1 MLGDIQV
8 LVHDLSQ
15 KSEDSLT
22 QLFLALIDG
31 KKCLGRLLII
41 KNMTFNS
48 YHFSRPNTSKGVFGD
63 LFHGKIAFL
72 EYKNID
78 ITKLQ
83 NFHFLQIKEVSQ

>member
-22 QLFLALIDG
+22 QLFLALIE
-31 KKCLGRLLII
+31 KKKKVFRTFVDK
-41 KNMTFNS
+41 KNMKFNS

-83 NFHFLQIKEVSQ
+83 NFHFLQRG